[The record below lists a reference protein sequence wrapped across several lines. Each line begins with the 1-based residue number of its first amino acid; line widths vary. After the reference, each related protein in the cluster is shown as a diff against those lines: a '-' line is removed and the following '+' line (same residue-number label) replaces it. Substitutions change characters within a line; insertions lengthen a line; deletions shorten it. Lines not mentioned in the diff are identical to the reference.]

1 MTACVPVIIHMLF
14 QMFLQI
20 SVLGKEHTVYS
31 HSYLGLGLMAARAAI
46 FNHNQKSGDTKLES
60 PCMVTS
66 GATKWSFHG
75 KDYTI
80 NPITAKVSGRVGD
93 GVKTKASFYLKY

>member
-1 MTACVPVIIHMLF
+1 
-14 QMFLQI
+14 MFLQI

-80 NPITAKVSGRVGD
+80 NPSTAKISGRVGD
-93 GVKTKASFYLKY
+93 GVKTKVSFYLKY